1 MYKLAKPIRCPN
13 CGEIVQVDTSM
24 ILTSYPPQY
33 KWECPKCGRTGTVG
47 SKDDIITF
55 ENQTPIRT
63 LPYIQKVGEP
73 DLGVGATTTNAT
85 GDGYNTINAVPSICS
100 PMTECEICGEE
111 FKFDSRSYICPKCR
125 EAVVKLR
132 GTADSTANAMPA
144 DKSTANAVPAN
155 NKSTVT
161 DPKSTACDI
170 PGKPF
175 LQQGWEC
182 PKCGAILAPHQSYC
196 PFCSKKE
203 SDWITT
209 VGTGTQPFYGEW
221 TNRDNLT
228 PPTGQYTNPN
238 PGTAISSGDKPK
250 VPNSCTI
257 TYATPCDNLK
267 ATL

>member
-1 MYKLAKPIRCPN
+1 MYKPTEPIRCPK
-13 CGEIVQVDTSM
+13 CGAIVNVNTSM
-24 ILTSYPPQY
+24 ILTSNPPCY
-33 KWECPKCGRTGTVG
+33 EWKCPKCGETGYTK
-47 SKDDIITF
+47 STDTITF
-55 ENQTPIRT
+55 ENQTLIRT

-73 DLGVGATTTNAT
+73 DPGVGVTITNAT
-85 GDGYNTINAVPSICS
+85 GDSYNTINAVPSICS

-132 GTADSTANAMPA
+132 GRGDSTANTMPTDNKSTANAMPA
-144 DKSTANAVPAN
+144 G

-161 DPKSTACDI
+161 DPKSTACNI
-170 PGKPF
+170 PAPKWIP
-175 LQQGWEC
+175 QGWEC
-182 PKCGAILAPHQSYC
+182 PKCGAILAPNQSYC

-203 SDWITT
+203 NDWITT

-221 TNRDNLT
+221 TQKDNLT
-228 PPTGQYTNPN
+228 PPSGQYTNPN
-238 PGTAISSGDKPK
+238 PSTTISLGDEPK

-257 TYATPCDNLK
+257 AYATPCDNIK

>member
-73 DLGVGATTTNAT
+73 DPGVGVTTTNAT
-85 GDGYNTINAVPSICS
+85 GDGYTTINAVPSICS

-125 EAVVKLR
+125 EAIVKLR
-132 GTADSTANAMPA
+132 ETVAGTANAMPA
-144 DKSTANAVPAN
+144 DDKSTANAIPA

-161 DPKSTACDI
+161 AHKTTECNI
-170 PGKPF
+170 PAPQF
-175 LQQGWEC
+175 IQQGWKC
-182 PKCGAILAPHQSYC
+182 PKCGAILAPHQKYC
-196 PFCSKKE
+196 PFCSPSE
-203 SDWITT
+203 YGRTNWL
-209 VGTGTQPFYGEW
+209 GT
-221 TNRDNLT
+221 NT
-228 PPTGQYTNPN
+228 PTSGQYMNPN
-238 PGTAISSGDKPK
+238 PSTTISK
-250 VPNSCTI
+250 VTQ
-257 TYATPCDNLK
+257 
-267 ATL
+267 